1 MAYVGAFFR
10 QTCSLT
16 NFTRVGL
23 KVTSLKWTGPDPEGS
38 EIVPKVPMDLEY
50 TDVVRRSEDI
60 GLAEERVVED
70 DLKIRCKMCRSKD
83 DDFRRDLPLSAA
95 RSTDMSQEATQDIT
109 EREKLQMMIPVRSPI
124 ETMNP

>member
-1 MAYVGAFFR
+1 
-10 QTCSLT
+10 
-16 NFTRVGL
+16 
-23 KVTSLKWTGPDPEGS
+23 
-38 EIVPKVPMDLEY
+38 MDLEY